1 MTLTLRQTLKDM
13 KSLNHILGRALPA
26 ALSLLLLC
34 GFSSDATGNTNGSTV
49 RTQLHQNRFIELPL
63 GSISAD
69 GWLKEM
75 LLRQKS
81 GATGHLDELY
91 PEVMGPR
98 NGWLGGDG
106 DQWERGPYWIDGLL
120 PLAYILDDDELKAK
134 AKPWVEWMLAS
145 GQENGQFGPSTDYAP
160 EKGLQRDNCQD
171 WWPRMVA
178 LKVLQ
183 QHYSTTG
190 DERVIKLMTNYFRYQ
205 LSVIREKPLDN
216 WTFWARHRGSE
227 NLNSIYW
234 LYSITGI
241 SYY

>member
-1 MTLTLRQTLKDM
+1 M

-91 PEVMGPR
+91 PCLLYTSPSPR
-98 NGWLGGDG
+98 D
-106 DQWERGPYWIDGLL
+106 
-120 PLAYILDDDELKAK
+120 
-134 AKPWVEWMLAS
+134 
-145 GQENGQFGPSTDYAP
+145 
-160 EKGLQRDNCQD
+160 
-171 WWPRMVA
+171 
-178 LKVLQ
+178 
-183 QHYSTTG
+183 
-190 DERVIKLMTNYFRYQ
+190 
-205 LSVIREKPLDN
+205 
-216 WTFWARHRGSE
+216 
-227 NLNSIYW
+227 
-234 LYSITGI
+234 
-241 SYY
+241 